1 MADLETHDVG
11 IVGHQLCNQ
20 ILLAVAPGQHPWLAV
35 AELLRLQQSSISIHI
50 KNVPSI
56 IATLLLPSYTI
67 GAPPKV
73 CTVGHL
79 EQAGKDVTRSRLGKT
94 FTEHTWE

>member
-35 AELLRLQQSSISIHI
+35 AELLRLQQPSISIHI
-50 KNVPSI
+50 KNASSI
-56 IATLLLPSYTI
+56 IATLLLSSYTI
-67 GAPPKV
+67 GAPPKI

-79 EQAGKDVTRSRLGKT
+79 EASEDITRSRLAKT
-94 FTEHTWE
+94 FTGHTWE